1 MKDAMWIMMAY
12 FAITVIIIYPFADKM
27 MEIFV
32 NSSEQE
38 VISNAASL
46 MHISNWFYPLLVILV
61 ILRYSI
67 QGLGYSNLSLMS
79 GIMEIIARCGVSLWL
94 VPVFAWIG
102 VCYADPIA
110 WIMADIFLIPAYIWL
125 IKRLKEQLR

>member
-1 MKDAMWIMMAY
+1 MMAY

-46 MHISNWFYPLLVILV
+46 MRISNWFYPSLGILV

-79 GIMEIIARCGVSLWL
+79 GIMEMIARSGVSLWL

>member
-1 MKDAMWIMMAY
+1 MAY

-46 MHISNWFYPLLVILV
+46 MRISNWFYPSLGILV

-79 GIMEIIARCGVSLWL
+79 GIMEMIARCGVSLWL